1 MSNEIAFIP
10 CELCDELISFDDYSN
25 HLRECIRPRQRRRY
39 YLNDN
44 ITFTIPV
51 SQLTNNQNEEDEE
64 EEEEDEEEEELPTTE
79 DYNSS
84 NETLIN
90 YNRPLIVTPDTIPS
104 NEIRLEPS
112 LIQSTQPLTPSTN
125 ETIIPLTQSNTT
137 NTTPTQ
143 VLQSEINSPIQ
154 PLTTTTSQRTNR
166 RSLSY
171 LYTLLNSIERR
182 FNELDEADYYIDN
195 IESNLSRNINNNSR
209 YSHNTT
215 SNQHTNLNQPLN
227 NNTDI
232 IREPRI
238 IYNSASAGTV
248 LGGAS
253 AGTVLGGAS
262 AGTVLGGASAGISN
276 RGASAG
282 TVLDDVYAGI
292 SNRGASAGTV
302 LGGASA
308 GISNRGASAGISN
321 RGASAGTV
329 LGGASAGT
337 VLDDASAGTV
347 LGGASA
353 GISNR
358 GASAGTVLDDVSAG
372 TVLGGASA
380 GTVLGGASSAGTV
393 LGGASSGT
401 VLGGAS
407 SAGTY
412 NEAGGVGNF
421 YGASYNL
428 LQNRYSV
435 PMHYQ
440 DDEIEYHNAMR
451 ENVRNYRQRIEQI
464 DIRHNRDMNNLRE
477 RTERTERA
485 ARIGRIR
492 NTLTT
497 NYLTNLVSNYYNTNN
512 PVTNNNSY
520 ESLTELGNRI
530 GNVSVGIKD
539 LKNISKEYI
548 LDNDEECFVC
558 RDEFKKNDKMMIL
571 NCGHYFCLECCQNW
585 FRDNKKCPVC
595 MKEFNETESTNNI
608 SIATETIV

>member
-1 MSNEIAFIP
+1 MSNEISFIP

-25 HLRECIRPRQRRRY
+25 HLRECSRPRQRRRY

-44 ITFTIPV
+44 NTFTFTIPV
-51 SQLTNNQNEEDEE
+51 SELTNNQNENDDEE
-64 EEEEDEEEEELPTTE
+64 IETDEELPTTE

-84 NETLIN
+84 NETSTN
-90 YNRPLIVTPDTIPS
+90 YNRPLIVTPDTTPS
-104 NEIRLEPS
+104 DEIRLEPS

-125 ETIIPLTQSNTT
+125 ETIIPTTQLPTT
-137 NTTPTQ
+137 QLPTTQLPTPNAIPTQVPQYEINTPTQ
-143 VLQSEINSPIQ
+143 PPITSP
-154 PLTTTTSQRTNR
+154 RTNR

-215 SNQHTNLNQPLN
+215 SNQDTNLNQPLN
-227 NNTDI
+227 NNTNI
-232 IREPRI
+232 ITEPRI
-238 IYNSASAGTV
+238 IYN
-248 LGGAS
+248 
-253 AGTVLGGAS
+253 S

-276 RGASAG
+276 R
-282 TVLDDVYAGI
+282 
-292 SNRGASAGTV
+292 
-302 LGGASA
+302 GASA

-337 VLDDASAGTV
+337 VL
-347 LGGASA
+347 GGA
-353 GISNR
+353 
-358 GASAGTVLDDVSAG
+358 
-372 TVLGGASA
+372 
-380 GTVLGGASSAGTV
+380 
-393 LGGASSGT
+393 
-401 VLGGAS
+401 

-412 NEAGGVGNF
+412 NEADGVGNF
-421 YGASYNL
+421 YSASYNL
-428 LQNRYSV
+428 LQNRNSV
-435 PMHYQ
+435 PMNHQ
-440 DDEIEYHNAMR
+440 EEIEYHNAMR

-464 DIRHNRDMNNLRE
+464 DIRHNRDMNDIRE

-585 FRDNKKCPVC
+585 FKDNKKCPVC